1 MVLSLIN
8 VDEIENYFDK
18 LFPILRS
25 VTGNGNRETLNIIN
39 EIVDL
44 NITEVPS
51 GTQCFDW
58 TVPPEWNLKDAWI
71 KNSKGEKIVDIKNSN
86 LHILGY
92 STPFTGKLTLKELKE
107 HLYSLPDMPD
117 AIPFLISCYKRRWG
131 FSLTHNQ
138 LQSLPEDTYEVLID
152 SDINSNGSL
161 TYGEAF
167 IKGKSEKEILI
178 STYICHPSLAND
190 NLSGILSAAFLYKEL
205 KKRSDLRY
213 SYRFLFIPE
222 TIGAIAYLSKHG
234 NELKENL
241 IAGFVLTT
249 CGDRGNFTYKR
260 SRKGNTLPDR
270 AVECVLSSTEKEY
283 TLEDFFPT
291 GSDERQYCSPG
302 FNFPVGSLMRTRY
315 YNFPE
320 YHTSK
325 DNKDFISFEHIK
337 GTIEKYLDVITLI
350 EANDILVRTNPY
362 CEPQL
367 GKYDLYTSLGGQ
379 RDTSIINGLIIYIL
393 NLADGSNDLIDIV
406 KKSKYDFRLVIEA
419 IRKLVD
425 KNLLKVKD

>member
-1 MVLSLIN
+1 M
-8 VDEIENYFDK
+8 DEIEKYFDR

-58 TVPPEWNLKDAWI
+58 TVPAEWNLKDAWI
-71 KNSKGEKIVDIKNSN
+71 KNSKGEKIVDIKDSN

-92 STPFTGKLTLKELKE
+92 STPFTGKLTLNELKN

-117 AIPFLISCYKRRWG
+117 AIPFLVSCYKSRWG
-131 FSLTHNQ
+131 FCLNHNQ
-138 LQSLPEDTYEVLID
+138 LESLPEDIYDVLID
-152 SDINSNGSL
+152 SDINDKGSL
-161 TYGEAF
+161 TYGEAY
-167 IKGKSEKEILI
+167 IKGKSQKEILI

-234 NELKENL
+234 NVLKENL
-241 IAGFVLTT
+241 IAGYVLTT

-260 SRKGNTLPDR
+260 SRKGDTLADR
-270 AVECVLSSTEKEY
+270 AVECVLSSTEKDY
-283 TLEDFFPT
+283 KLEDFFPT

-302 FNFPVGSLMRTRY
+302 FDFPVGSLMRTRY
-315 YNFPE
+315 YEFPE

-325 DNKDFISFEHIK
+325 DNKDFISFEHIQ

-350 EANDILVRTNPY
+350 EANDIFVRTNPY

-379 RDTSIINGLIIYIL
+379 RDASIINGLIIYIL
-393 NLADGSNDLIDIV
+393 NLADGHNDLIDIV
-406 KKSKYDFRLVIEA
+406 NKSKYDFRLVIEA
-419 IRKLVD
+419 IKKLVD
-425 KNLLKVKD
+425 KNLLKRKNDFILHC